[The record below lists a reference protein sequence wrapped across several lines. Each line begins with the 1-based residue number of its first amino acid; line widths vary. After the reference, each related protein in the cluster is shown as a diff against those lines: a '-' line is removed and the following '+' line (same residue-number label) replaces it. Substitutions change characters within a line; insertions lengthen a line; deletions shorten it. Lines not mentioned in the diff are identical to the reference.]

1 MFTQQFITTNR
12 FWHNCQDTVV
22 RNERTEMDIK
32 PSTLCAGVESK
43 DKQSKLKLKHKG
55 YQKWYPFLFPRSC
68 EASNLGL
75 RNTKLTKSRT
85 AMIPSSSSSDGVPAM
100 ATSNGNV

>member
-1 MFTQQFITTNR
+1 MFTKQFITTNR

-43 DKQSKLKLKHKG
+43 DK
-55 YQKWYPFLFPRSC
+55 
-68 EASNLGL
+68 
-75 RNTKLTKSRT
+75 
-85 AMIPSSSSSDGVPAM
+85 
-100 ATSNGNV
+100 